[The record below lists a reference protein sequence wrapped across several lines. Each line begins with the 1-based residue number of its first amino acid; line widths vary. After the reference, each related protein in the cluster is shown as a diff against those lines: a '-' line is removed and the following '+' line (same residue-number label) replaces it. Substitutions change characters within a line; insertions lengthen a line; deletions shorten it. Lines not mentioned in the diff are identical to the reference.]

1 MLRFDHLVIAVRDLE
16 CAVAEFRDVLG
27 FDAQMGGRH
36 EAFGT
41 RNAIA
46 RFGLDYLELISVEDE
61 RLALQ
66 SSRGALVRFLAKH
79 QIGLC
84 AYAVAT
90 DDLDSLA
97 SLALQVG
104 IESTGPFAMNRRRP
118 DGSRLSWRLLVPG
131 GDQYFQMWPF
141 FIQWDQPDSERMKM
155 ERAGKHP
162 NGSVGV
168 SGIEI
173 GVNDLRTADAWYQSM
188 GVESVSGFQRLLI
201 EDSMEGPRAVTL
213 RVQDLRATRDWYRS
227 RSLQLEPA
235 PGMPDRLC
243 LMDGPLP
250 GALYFTT
257 V

>member
-16 CAVAEFRDVLG
+16 CAVAAFRDVLG
-27 FDAQMGGRH
+27 FDAQIGGRH

-41 RNAIA
+41 RNAII

-66 SSRGALVRFLAKH
+66 SSRGALVRFLAEH
-79 QIGLC
+79 EVGLC

-90 DDLDSLA
+90 GDLDSLA
-97 SLALQVG
+97 NLALQVG
-104 IESTGPFAMNRRRP
+104 FDTTGPFAMNRRRP

-155 ERAGKHP
+155 ERAGQHP

-188 GVESVSGFQRLLI
+188 GVESVSSFQRLLI
-201 EDSMEGPRAVTL
+201 EDPMEGPRAVTL
-213 RVQDLRATRDWYRS
+213 RVQDLQTTLDWYGS
-227 RSLQLEPA
+227 RSLRLEPA
-235 PGMPDRLC
+235 PGMSDRLC

>member
-16 CAVAEFRDVLG
+16 NAVAEFRDVLG

-41 RNAIA
+41 RNAIV

-66 SSRGALVRFLAKH
+66 SSRGALVRFLAEH
-79 QIGLC
+79 EIGLC
-84 AYAVAT
+84 AYAIAT
-90 DDLDSLA
+90 EDLSSLA
-97 SLALQVG
+97 SLALQLG
-104 IESTGPFAMNRRRP
+104 IDATGPFAMNRQRP

-155 ERAGKHP
+155 ERMGEHP

-173 GVNDLRTADAWYQSM
+173 GINDLRTADAWYQSM
-188 GVESVSGFQRLLI
+188 GMESVSGFQRLFI
-201 EDSMEGPRAVTL
+201 EDPMEGPRAVTL
-213 RVQDLRATRDWYRS
+213 RVQDLRATRDWYRGQ
-227 RSLQLEPA
+227 RLRLEPA
-235 PGMPDRLC
+235 PGMPNRLC

-250 GALYFTT
+250 GAFYFTAL
-257 V
+257 